1 MMVTEIYQLI
11 FLLDQIMASV
21 IVTGEKGS
29 IAIKSKNYY
38 IFSGSF
44 YNSSIPNST
53 AFVCHTLKCYLKL
66 QQTQTLDKMVE
77 KVLGSEKIGIEE
89 NQSVY
94 KHFCNEISF
103 DENDN
108 KCKIKPPFK

>member
-1 MMVTEIYQLI
+1 MVTEIYQLI

-66 QQTQTLDKMVE
+66 Q
-77 KVLGSEKIGIEE
+77 
-89 NQSVY
+89 
-94 KHFCNEISF
+94 
-103 DENDN
+103 
-108 KCKIKPPFK
+108 